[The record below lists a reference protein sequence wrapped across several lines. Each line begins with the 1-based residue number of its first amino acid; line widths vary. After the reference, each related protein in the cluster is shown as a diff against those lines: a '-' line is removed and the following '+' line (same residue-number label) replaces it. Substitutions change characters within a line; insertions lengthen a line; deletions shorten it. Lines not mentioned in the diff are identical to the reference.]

1 MPGIKQNAPELVQK
15 LLHLL
20 LESDNYGERRGAA
33 YGLAGLVNGLGITT
47 LKQLEI
53 MSTLEQAVKDKKNPR
68 RKEGAVQTPNSNTQI
83 WNMCYLLES
92 FLYCSV
98 HVLYLQTFSE
108 LSCI

>member
-1 MPGIKQNAPELVQK
+1 VPGIKQNAPELVQK

-33 YGLAGLVNGLGITT
+33 YGLAGLVRGLGITA

-68 RKEGAVQTPNSNTQI
+68 RKEG
-83 WNMCYLLES
+83 LS
-92 FLYCSV
+92 FCVSGILINFCL
-98 HVLYLQTFSE
+98 VLNNFQFRKIDFMLISRCKNNQ
-108 LSCI
+108 